1 MPSSHQLKQVLLLV
15 SYMRITRA
23 RYMLY
28 GIFTYIFYACN
39 EKIYQPFSVFHG
51 YQLSSFFDLMITLRY
66 HGKVIDLLI
75 QLFQLFIMF
84 FIEKLFQFAV
94 YSR

>member
-1 MPSSHQLKQVLLLV
+1 MPSSHQLKQVLLKV

-39 EKIYQPFSVFHG
+39 VKIY
-51 YQLSSFFDLMITLRY
+51 
-66 HGKVIDLLI
+66 
-75 QLFQLFIMF
+75 
-84 FIEKLFQFAV
+84 
-94 YSR
+94 